1 MTVPMERVEN
11 WILSLRGHRVILDA
25 DLAVLYG
32 VTTGALNQPVK
43 RNTERLPGDFMFRL
57 TAEEG
62 AYLKSQIVISNGWG
76 SRRRSSRWPSQNK
89 ESRRSPVFSIVPALA
104 NRVLLQGLTLRHICY
119 NSYNHINRGEAMIRE
134 ATAMKVRQNLGE
146 LLNEVQYRR
155 DSIVVTKGGKPVA
168 ALVDIDLFQK
178 IRLLDREFDRL
189 TAELAKTYEGI
200 DRKTATKEI
209 DEAVKA
215 ARRL

>member
-1 MTVPMERVEN
+1 
-11 WILSLRGHRVILDA
+11 
-25 DLAVLYG
+25 
-32 VTTGALNQPVK
+32 
-43 RNTERLPGDFMFRL
+43 
-57 TAEEG
+57 
-62 AYLKSQIVISNGWG
+62 
-76 SRRRSSRWPSQNK
+76 
-89 ESRRSPVFSIVPALA
+89 
-104 NRVLLQGLTLRHICY
+104 
-119 NSYNHINRGEAMIRE
+119 MIRE

-155 DSIVVTKGGKPVA
+155 DSILVTKGGKPVA
-168 ALVDIDLFQK
+168 ALVDVDLFQK

-215 ARRL
+215 ARRS

>member
-1 MTVPMERVEN
+1 
-11 WILSLRGHRVILDA
+11 
-25 DLAVLYG
+25 
-32 VTTGALNQPVK
+32 
-43 RNTERLPGDFMFRL
+43 
-57 TAEEG
+57 
-62 AYLKSQIVISNGWG
+62 
-76 SRRRSSRWPSQNK
+76 
-89 ESRRSPVFSIVPALA
+89 
-104 NRVLLQGLTLRHICY
+104 
-119 NSYNHINRGEAMIRE
+119 MIRE

-200 DRKTATKEI
+200 DRETATKEI

-215 ARRL
+215 AQRS